1 MFNSIEN
8 FAESLISL
16 SFAAL
21 KISKMKVLKF
31 GGTSLGNASRMHDV
45 ARIISRENDCIVV
58 CSAMAGVTDR
68 LVEIGK
74 HWKQSNSHEVRDLSK
89 NLYFRFEAACYE
101 LGQGGSTFESCL
113 DFLIS
118 DFLEIEKVLSDNWSP
133 VGEKWLLAR
142 GELITTK
149 IFNQYLNSAG
159 INTQWL
165 NAFSFL
171 QKNELGEPDVNHIS
185 SKLSK
190 LSEFTG
196 QGRYITQGYICLDH
210 EGKPDNLARGGSD
223 YSATLIG
230 AAVNT
235 SVIEIWTDIDGLH
248 NNDPRVVEGT
258 RPVREL
264 SFGEAAELAYFG
276 AKILHPACV
285 WPASARNIPV
295 LLKNTMEPA
304 TPGTLIRKDSPTA
317 GIRAVAAKDGITVI
331 RIRSARM
338 LNAYGFLRRIFEIF
352 ENFKTPIDVITT
364 SEVAV
369 SLTIENAQSLHEI
382 CSALSELGEVSAEP
396 DQSILCVVGD
406 VLAEHQ
412 GYAVNIMEALRHM
425 QVKMVSFGG
434 SRNNLTV
441 VIPAHQKIEA
451 LESLQK
457 VLFREVQPALQQSLN
472 N

>member
-1 MFNSIEN
+1 
-8 FAESLISL
+8 
-16 SFAAL
+16 
-21 KISKMKVLKF
+21 MKVLKF

-58 CSAMAGVTDR
+58 CSAIAGVTDS

-74 HWKQSNSHEVRDLSK
+74 QWKLSNTHEVRHLSK

-101 LGQGGSTFESCL
+101 LGQGGPTIEP
-113 DFLIS
+113 FLKFLTS
-118 DFLEIEKVLSDNWSP
+118 DFREIEKALSDTWSP
-133 VGEKWLLAR
+133 LGEKWLLAR

-149 IFNQYLNSAG
+149 IFNQYLNSAE

-165 NAFSFL
+165 NAFSFM
-171 QKNELGEPDVNHIS
+171 QKNERDEPDVNHIY

-190 LSEFTG
+190 LTEFTG

-210 EGKPDNLARGGSD
+210 DGKPDNLTRGGSD

-230 AAVNT
+230 AAVDA

-248 NNDPRVVEGT
+248 NNDPRLVEGT

-285 WPASARNIPV
+285 WPASARNIPI

-304 TPGTLIRKDSPTA
+304 APGTLIRQGSPAA
-317 GIRAVAAKDGITVI
+317 GIRAVAAKGDITVI

-369 SLTIENAQSLHEI
+369 SLTIENAQFLHEI
-382 CSALSELGEVSAEP
+382 CIALSELGEVSAET

-412 GYAVNIMEALRHM
+412 GYAVNIMEALRHLH
-425 QVKMVSFGG
+425 VKMVSFGG

-441 VIPAHQKIEA
+441 VIPAHQTTEA
-451 LESLQK
+451 LVSLQK
-457 VLFREVQPALQQSLN
+457 VLFRDLQPALQQSIN